1 MNAIEINGLVKS
13 FGKQHALNGIDL
25 TVKKG
30 EIYGFIGP
38 NGAGKSTTIRILLGM
53 IRKNAGEVHLLGGDP
68 FRDSVSLHKR
78 LAYVPGDTSLWPDLT
93 GGEAID
99 FLCRLQGDVNKERC
113 RQLLDRFELDPR
125 KKCRSYSKGNRQKVA
140 LIAAFAVDS
149 ELLILDEP
157 TNGLDPLM
165 EKVFQDYIREAKNQG
180 KTVFLSSHILA
191 EVELLC
197 DHIGIIRQG
206 KIVESG
212 SLKQLRHL
220 IRTTITVE
228 LVNPQP
234 NFPQNQF
241 VKNGTLQNG
250 KWQLSIDETDLAE
263 VMRLLAPMGIRS
275 LVAEPPTLE
284 ELFLCYYE
292 NGHQAKEGDPQ

>member
-53 IRKNAGEVHLLGGDP
+53 IRKNAGEVRLLGGDP

-113 RQLLDRFELDPR
+113 RQLLDRFELDSR

-212 SLKQLRHL
+212 SLEHLRHL
-220 IRTTITVE
+220 MRTTITIE

-234 NFPQNQF
+234 NLPQNQL
-241 VKNGTLQNG
+241 VKHGTLQNG
-250 KWQLSIDETDLAE
+250 KWQLSVEETDMAE

-275 LVAEPPTLE
+275 LVVEPPTLE
-284 ELFLCYYE
+284 EMFLHYYE
-292 NGHQAKEGDPQ
+292 NGHQVKGGGPQ

>member
-1 MNAIEINGLVKS
+1 MNVIEISGLVKS

-53 IRKNAGEVHLLGGDP
+53 IRKNTGEVRLLGGDP

-78 LAYVPGDTSLWPDLT
+78 LAYVPGDTALWPDLT

-99 FLCRLQGDVNKERC
+99 FLCRLQGTVNKERC

-149 ELLILDEP
+149 EMLILDEP
-157 TNGLDPLM
+157 TSGLDPLM
-165 EKVFQDYIREAKNQG
+165 EKVFQEYIWEAKKQG

-212 SLKQLRHL
+212 SLEQLRHL
-220 IRTTITVE
+220 MQTTVTVE

-234 NFPQNQF
+234 NLPQNQF
-241 VKNGTLQNG
+241 VKNKTLQNG
-250 KWQLSIDETDLAE
+250 KWQLSVEETDMAE

-275 LVAEPPTLE
+275 LVVEPPTLE
-284 ELFLCYYE
+284 ELFLRYYE
-292 NGHQAKEGDPQ
+292 NGHQPKDGDCL